1 MSRVEGLITRKIAL
15 QDKEYP
21 AILKEIHD
29 PPKELYIK
37 GEIISQDKIAIAIV
51 GTRKFTQYG
60 KQVTYD
66 ISGNLAK
73 LGITIVSGLAR
84 GIDAFAH
91 EAALESGGRT
101 IAVLGSGLDRES
113 FFPSSNWS
121 LSEKIAKQGAII
133 TEYSFG
139 TRGTHF
145 TFPQRNRIVSGLSLG
160 VVIIEA
166 PEKSGALITASL
178 ALEQNREVF
187 AVPGN
192 IYENNSQGTNK
203 LIKMGAKLVTG
214 IEDILEELNLTHL
227 LSAEKKINY
236 KPENKEEEIVLSLL
250 SIKPVHIDEII
261 KQSKM
266 PASSVNST
274 LMILE
279 LKKVVKNLGKNNF
292 III

>member
-1 MSRVEGLITRKIAL
+1 MSIAEGSITRKIAL

-29 PPKELYIK
+29 PPKELYIN
-37 GEIISQDKIAIAIV
+37 GEITSQDKVAIAIV

-91 EAALESGGRT
+91 ESALESGGRT

-121 LSEKIAKQGAII
+121 LSEKIAKQGAVI
-133 TEYSFG
+133 TEYPFG

-160 VVIIEA
+160 VVVIEA
-166 PEKSGALITASL
+166 PEESGALITASL

-187 AVPGN
+187 AVPNN

-261 KQSKM
+261 KQSEM
-266 PASSVNST
+266 PVSSVNST